1 MTVITTTKE
10 LDAACKRLSRN
21 KYITVDTEFI
31 RESTFW
37 PKLCLFQ
44 IASRKEA
51 VAVDPLSDG
60 IDLASL
66 FALMTDENTMKVFHA
81 GRQDIEIELGY
92 ETTYIE
98 NVPENADAVRA
109 IRKLAQSGHDLIFTT
124 SFNYMD
130 QTLEVAN
137 EFPDVKFEHA
147 TGYMR
152 ADNVATYGAR
162 FYQGRTISGHIAG
175 HLTKT
180 NTIGYIASF
189 PIPEVV
195 RGINAFYLAASKV
208 NPDIKIKII
217 WAFTW
222 YDPGKEADAAKTLIN
237 QGADILVQHTDT
249 FAPCQ
254 EAEKA
259 GVLAFGQ
266 ASNQEAFCPN
276 AHLTAIED
284 IWGPYYA
291 QRAKAVVDGTWAEK
305 DTWDGM
311 AEGMVVM
318 SPYNAKLMPTD
329 LIQEAVAMEVAI
341 KDGTLHPFTGPIY
354 DQSGELR
361 VAEGEVA
368 DDFMMA
374 TMDWYVQGI
383 DGELPQ

>member
-1 MTVITTTKE
+1 MIRLITLIITILGVSIGSANADPK
-10 LDAACKRLSRN
+10 KVGFI
-21 KYITVDTEFI
+21 YIGPPGDHGWTYMHDV
-31 RESTFW
+31 
-37 PKLCLFQ
+37 
-44 IASRKEA
+44 
-51 VAVDPLSDG
+51 
-60 IDLASL
+60 
-66 FALMTDENTMKVFHA
+66 
-81 GRQDIEIELGY
+81 GRQYMESQLGDAV
-92 ETTYIE
+92 TSTYIE

-109 IRKLAQSGHDLIFTT
+109 IRKLAASGHDLIFTT

-130 QTLEVAN
+130 QTLEVAK

-152 ADNVATYGAR
+152 AENVSTYSAR
-162 FYQGRTISGHIAG
+162 FYEGRTISGHIAG
-175 HLTKT
+175 KMTKS
-180 NTIGYIASF
+180 NIIGYIASF

-208 NPDIKIKII
+208 NPDIQIKII

-222 YDPGKEADAAKTLIN
+222 YDPGKEADAANTLIN

-254 EAEKA
+254 AAEKA
-259 GVLAFGQ
+259 GILAFGQ
-266 ASNQEAFCPN
+266 ASNQEEFCPN
-276 AHLTAIED
+276 SHLTAIED

>member
-1 MTVITTTKE
+1 MIRLITLIITILGVSIGSANADPK
-10 LDAACKRLSRN
+10 KVGFI
-21 KYITVDTEFI
+21 YIGPPGDHGWTYMHDV
-31 RESTFW
+31 
-37 PKLCLFQ
+37 
-44 IASRKEA
+44 
-51 VAVDPLSDG
+51 
-60 IDLASL
+60 
-66 FALMTDENTMKVFHA
+66 
-81 GRQDIEIELGY
+81 GRQYMESQLGDAV
-92 ETTYIE
+92 TSTYIE

-109 IRKLAQSGHDLIFTT
+109 IRKLAASGHDLIFTT

-152 ADNVATYGAR
+152 AENVSTYSAR
-162 FYQGRTISGHIAG
+162 FYEGRTISGHIAG
-175 HLTKT
+175 KMTKS
-180 NTIGYIASF
+180 NIIGYIASF

-208 NPDIKIKII
+208 NPDIQIKII

-222 YDPGKEADAAKTLIN
+222 YDPGKEADAANTLIN

-254 EAEKA
+254 AAEKA
-259 GVLAFGQ
+259 GILAFGQ
-266 ASNQEAFCPN
+266 ASNQEEFCPN
-276 AHLTAIED
+276 SHLTAIED

-318 SPYNAKLMPTD
+318 SPYNTKLMPTD

-341 KDGTLHPFTGPIY
+341 KDGSLHPFTGPIY

>member
-1 MTVITTTKE
+1 MIRILLLITTILGFSIGSANADPK
-10 LDAACKRLSRN
+10 KVGFI
-21 KYITVDTEFI
+21 YIGPPGDHGWTYMHDV
-31 RESTFW
+31 
-37 PKLCLFQ
+37 
-44 IASRKEA
+44 
-51 VAVDPLSDG
+51 
-60 IDLASL
+60 
-66 FALMTDENTMKVFHA
+66 
-81 GRQDIEIELGY
+81 GRQYMESQLGDAV
-92 ETTYIE
+92 TSTYLE
-98 NVPENADAVRA
+98 NVLVNADAVRA
-109 IRKLAQSGHDLIFTT
+109 IRKLAASGHDLIFTT

-130 QTLEVAN
+130 QTLEVAK
-137 EFPDVKFEHA
+137 EFPDIKFEHA

-152 ADNVATYGAR
+152 APNVSTYSAR
-162 FYQGRTISGHIAG
+162 FYEGRTISGHIAG
-175 HLTKT
+175 KMTKS
-180 NTIGYIASF
+180 NVIGYIASF

-208 NPDIKIKII
+208 NPDIQIKII

-222 YDPGKEADAAKTLIN
+222 YDPGKEADAANTLIN

-254 EAEKA
+254 AAEKA

-266 ASNQEAFCPN
+266 ASNQEEFCPN
-276 AHLTAIED
+276 SHLTAIED

-318 SPYNAKLMPTD
+318 SPYNAKLMHTD
-329 LIQEAVAMEVAI
+329 LIQEAVEMEIAI
-341 KDGTLHPFTGPIY
+341 KDGSLHPFTGPIY
-354 DQSGELR
+354 DQAGGLR

>member
-1 MTVITTTKE
+1 MIKLITTTIIFLGLMLGSAKA
-10 LDAACKRLSRN
+10 DPK
-21 KYITVDTEFI
+21 KIGFIYIGPPGDHGWTYMHD
-31 RESTFW
+31 
-37 PKLCLFQ
+37 Q
-44 IASRKEA
+44 
-51 VAVDPLSDG
+51 
-60 IDLASL
+60 
-66 FALMTDENTMKVFHA
+66 
-81 GRQDIEIELGY
+81 GRQYMESQLGDAVSS
-92 ETTYIE
+92 TYIE

-109 IRKLAQSGHDLIFTT
+109 IRKLAASGHDLIFTT

-130 QTLEVAN
+130 QTLEVAK

-152 ADNVATYGAR
+152 DDNVSTYGAR
-162 FYQGRTISGHIAG
+162 FYEGRTISGHIAG
-175 HLTKT
+175 HMTKT

-195 RGINAFYLAASKV
+195 RGINAFYLAAAKV

-266 ASNQEAFCPN
+266 ASNQEEFCPN
-276 AHLTAIED
+276 SHLTAIED
-284 IWGPYYA
+284 VWGPYYA
-291 QRAKAVVDGTWAEK
+291 ERAKALVDGTWSSS

-311 AEGMVVM
+311 DKGMVVM
-318 SPYNAKLMPTD
+318 SPYNAKLMSTD
-329 LIQEAVAMEVAI
+329 LIQEAVAMEIAI
-341 KDGTLHPFTGPIY
+341 KDGSMHSFEGPIY
-354 DQSGELR
+354 NQAGELM
-361 VAEGEVA
+361 VPEGQVA
-368 DDFMMA
+368 DDGMLLGMN
-374 TMDWYVQGI
+374 WYVQGI

>member
-1 MTVITTTKE
+1 MIRLITLIITILGVSIGSANADPK
-10 LDAACKRLSRN
+10 KVGFI
-21 KYITVDTEFI
+21 YIGPPGDHGWTYMHDV
-31 RESTFW
+31 
-37 PKLCLFQ
+37 
-44 IASRKEA
+44 
-51 VAVDPLSDG
+51 
-60 IDLASL
+60 
-66 FALMTDENTMKVFHA
+66 
-81 GRQDIEIELGY
+81 GRQYMESQLGDAV
-92 ETTYIE
+92 TSTYIE

-109 IRKLAQSGHDLIFTT
+109 IRKLAASGHDLIFTT

-152 ADNVATYGAR
+152 AENVSTYSAR
-162 FYQGRTISGHIAG
+162 FYEGRTISGHIAG
-175 HLTKT
+175 KMTKS
-180 NTIGYIASF
+180 NIIGYIASF

-208 NPDIKIKII
+208 NPDIQIKII

-222 YDPGKEADAAKTLIN
+222 YDPGKEADAANTLIN

-254 EAEKA
+254 AAEKA
-259 GVLAFGQ
+259 GILAFGQ
-266 ASNQEAFCPN
+266 ASNQEEFCPN
-276 AHLTAIED
+276 SHLTAIED

-318 SPYNAKLMPTD
+318 SPYNTKLMPTD

>member
-1 MTVITTTKE
+1 MIRLITLIITILGVSIGSANADPK
-10 LDAACKRLSRN
+10 KVGFI
-21 KYITVDTEFI
+21 YIGPPGDHGWTYMHDV
-31 RESTFW
+31 
-37 PKLCLFQ
+37 
-44 IASRKEA
+44 
-51 VAVDPLSDG
+51 
-60 IDLASL
+60 
-66 FALMTDENTMKVFHA
+66 
-81 GRQDIEIELGY
+81 GRQYMESQLGDAV
-92 ETTYIE
+92 TSTYIE

-109 IRKLAQSGHDLIFTT
+109 IRKLAASGHDLIFTT

-152 ADNVATYGAR
+152 AENVSTYSAR
-162 FYQGRTISGHIAG
+162 FYEGRTISGHIAG
-175 HLTKT
+175 KMTKS
-180 NTIGYIASF
+180 NVIGYIASF

-208 NPDIKIKII
+208 NPDIQIKII

-222 YDPGKEADAAKTLIN
+222 YDPGKEADAANTLIN

-254 EAEKA
+254 AAEKA
-259 GVLAFGQ
+259 GILAFGQ
-266 ASNQEAFCPN
+266 ASNQEEFCPN
-276 AHLTAIED
+276 SHLTAIED